1 MSSEIGGHGHPCPRT
16 PVSAPVH
23 GHGHLKNR
31 DRGHGRGHGHQFF
44 CNRGHGRGHDH
55 LLFQKVL
62 SMGTKVLMSWQ
73 LCKIDLFGGIGFIS
87 TVLIKILHF

>member
-1 MSSEIGGHGHPCPRT
+1 MPIIDSSLYTPEIGGQGHPCPRT
-16 PVSAPVH
+16 TVSAAVR
-23 GHGHLKNR
+23 GHGRGHGYLKNR
-31 DRGHGRGHGHQFF
+31 DRGHGRGHGHRFF

-73 LCKIDLFGGIGFIS
+73 LCKIDLFG
-87 TVLIKILHF
+87 